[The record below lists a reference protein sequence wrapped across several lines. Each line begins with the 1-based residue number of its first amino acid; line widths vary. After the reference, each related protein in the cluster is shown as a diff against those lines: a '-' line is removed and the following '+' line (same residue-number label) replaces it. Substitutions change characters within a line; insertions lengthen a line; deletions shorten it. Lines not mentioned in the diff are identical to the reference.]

1 MWRQS
6 QIRGHNAA
14 SLDPLGMFAADLDT
28 SHVPELLLHT
38 HDLGNTQ
45 HIRWVS
51 CACNCFAVVKLP
63 LTHTK
68 EDAAATVWV
77 VRLYCVAYLTLFC

>member
-28 SHVPELLLHT
+28 SEVPELLLHT

-45 HIRWVS
+45 HLCWVS
-51 CACNCFAVVKLP
+51 RACNCFAVVAYSHK
-63 LTHTK
+63 
-68 EDAAATVWV
+68 
-77 VRLYCVAYLTLFC
+77 VRGVFRKFVA